1 MATLFDKL
9 WEMHRIGDA
18 GDGEDLIAID
28 RLLLHE
34 RTGGVALKSLAE
46 NGYGVRDAGRVF
58 AIMDHIVSFRSGRSR
73 DEARSPGGE
82 AFIVETRA
90 MAAQAGIH
98 LIDTDNPA
106 QGIVHVV
113 APELGIALPG
123 LTIACPD
130 SHTCSLG
137 ALGALAWGIGSSDAE
152 HAMATGALRLMK
164 PKQMR
169 VTVTG
174 KLAPGVTAKDLALY
188 LIAQYGAAGGKRCA
202 IEFTGEAISALEIEG
217 RLTLCNLA
225 VEFAAFTALIAPD
238 EKTLAYV
245 SGRTFGPQ
253 AEQEAAAR
261 AHWASLRSDADAT
274 FDEEIFLDAADV
286 QPQVS
291 WGTSPEH
298 TASLGASVPDGA
310 DPRALAYMGL
320 KAGDGVRGLPIG
332 GAFIGSCTN
341 GRLSDLKA
349 AADIL
354 KGRRVAPGIRAVCV
368 PGSQAVRREAA
379 ALGIDKI
386 FIEAGFE
393 WGEPGC
399 AMCFYAGGET
409 FPAGT
414 RVMSSTNRNFEGRQ
428 GPGVRTHLA
437 SPAVV
442 AASAIAGHICAP
454 ADILVEGGGA

>member
-1 MATLFDKL
+1 MFDKL